1 MTQPGASSK
10 PSTPLCNF
18 CVHDCV
24 ARSLHSCRRDNEI
37 WGYFTTAPF
46 SSGLLLIPSF
56 SGIFLTSLCLS
67 SLTSLSKFLIR
78 WSSFYFFFLF
88 FCIISNHSLSFAK
101 FILFCEGF
109 DCYRKIGFIIFYFL
123 PSSTIIPLFIPHV
136 LLFYSFLLVALTTP
150 FASYIDH
157 CSFPFDRSTEALP
170 RTHKEW
176 CSSLPLGSVSLS
188 VFLFLLL
195 SLSFSF
201 FMTLA
206 LSDSI
211 PLILFIS
218 S

>member
-1 MTQPGASSK
+1 M
-10 PSTPLCNF
+10 
-18 CVHDCV
+18 
-24 ARSLHSCRRDNEI
+24 
-37 WGYFTTAPF
+37 
-46 SSGLLLIPSF
+46 GLLHHRAVFLRSAPHSLILGDIPH
-56 SGIFLTSLCLS
+56 FLVSLFADFPLQVS
-67 SLTSLSKFLIR
+67 HKMKFFL
-78 WSSFYFFFLF
+78 FFFLF

-201 FMTLA
+201 FMTIA